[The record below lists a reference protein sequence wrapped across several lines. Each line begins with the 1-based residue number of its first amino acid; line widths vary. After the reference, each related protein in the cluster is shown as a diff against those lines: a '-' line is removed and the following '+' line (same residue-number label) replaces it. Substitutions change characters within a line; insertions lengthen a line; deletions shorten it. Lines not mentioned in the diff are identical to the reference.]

1 MKLGFNEL
9 IFEANNTG
17 MLKSLLAD
25 VQISGYP
32 LSVDVWKT
40 LEPALYAE
48 NSPSMKFR
56 FFVEKLLKR
65 NRLLTPS
72 KPDVLQKNITELQN
86 YVAKVRLAYR
96 TSPVVYSSVV
106 NVIGGGSSNAL
117 ILDEIAT
124 KKRFLTH
131 QPNKKVVD
139 MQQMD
144 WLYWLHDSA
153 NYATNITTLSVVYD
167 IVYDDGTSAVLRGK
181 STIVSNAITVFCV
194 PTGYWAVAEKEEND
208 KSIVSWGV
216 SLVDNNNNT
225 VSEKRQYVLA
235 PQQDLPAKYLVFR
248 NSLNVFDGVR
258 FDGSFAENFETTS
271 QVAVDGNNETF
282 EFDNEGYKAIKI
294 NTGRLGRGWISYLKE
309 IMLSEEVYLKEGNDY
324 VKVVKV
330 NKNIGGI
337 DTAKRDDVAVLEF
350 RIAKTESYS

>member
-1 MKLGFNEL
+1 MKLAFNEL
-9 IFEANNTG
+9 VFEANNTG

-32 LSVDVWKT
+32 LSVDAWKT

-65 NRLLTPS
+65 NALLTPS
-72 KPDVLQKNITELQN
+72 VPVLVEKNIKEVLN

-106 NVIGGGSSNAL
+106 NLIGGGSSNAL
-117 ILDEIAT
+117 LLDEIAT

-139 MQQMD
+139 MQQLD

-153 NYATNITTLSVVYD
+153 NYSTSITTLSVVYD
-167 IVYDDGTSAVLRGK
+167 IVYDDGTSTVLRGK
-181 STIVSNAITVFCV
+181 STVVSNNIAVFCV

-216 SLVDNNNNT
+216 SLVDNNNIT

-235 PQQDLPAKYLVFR
+235 PMQDLPAKYLMFR
-248 NSLNVFDGVR
+248 NSLNVFDTVR
-258 FDGSFAENFETTS
+258 FDGSYAESFESTS
-271 QVAVDGNNETF
+271 QVAVDGQNESF
-282 EFDNEGYKAIKI
+282 EFDNEGFKTVKI
-294 NTGRLGRGWISYLKE
+294 NTGRMGRGWVGYLKE
-309 IMLSEEVYLKEGNDY
+309 VMLSEEVYLKEGDEY
-324 VKVVKV
+324 VKVVKAA
-330 NKNIGGI
+330 KNVAGI
-337 DTAKRDDVAVLEF
+337 DTGKRDDVAVLEF
-350 RIAKTESYS
+350 RIAKTVSYS